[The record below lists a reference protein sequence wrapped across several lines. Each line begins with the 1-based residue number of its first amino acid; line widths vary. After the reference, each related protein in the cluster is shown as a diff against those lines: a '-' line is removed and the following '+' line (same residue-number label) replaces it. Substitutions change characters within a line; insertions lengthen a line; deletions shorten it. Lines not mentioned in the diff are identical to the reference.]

1 MTVFPLSESL
11 ELLEPFRAEG
21 IPPSKLQLVPTG
33 LISSTNELTE
43 NHPTAPRGRVIF
55 PFKYSFRKQFV
66 TLLFGGDE
74 RWLDE

>member
-1 MTVFPLSESL
+1 MKKVSFLVVALAVSSLSVSAQEQQRFP
-11 ELLEPFRAEG
+11 P
-21 IPPSKLQLVPTG
+21 G

-55 PFKYSFRKQFV
+55 PFKYSFRKQFD

>member
-33 LISSTNELTE
+33 FDLQPLIDGEIDAYDGYVTNE
-43 NHPTAPRGRVIF
+43 
-55 PFKYSFRKQFV
+55 
-66 TLLFGGDE
+66 
-74 RWLDE
+74 